1 MTGHS
6 LNISN
11 EGIALIK
18 KHHGLSLEKYRDE
31 KGLWVIG
38 YGHVITAHENLPN
51 IITPELAETLL
62 LEDLVECEKAV
73 SKMNITPL
81 QPAEHDALV
90 AMLFSRGI
98 SLDLA

>member
-6 LNISN
+6 LTISY

-38 YGHVITAHENLPN
+38 YGHVITAHENLPT
-51 IITPELAETLL
+51 IITPEMADILL
-62 LEDLVECEKAV
+62 VEDLAECEKV
-73 SKMNITPL
+73 LSKMNISPL
-81 QPAEHDALV
+81 QPDEHDALI

-98 SLDLA
+98 SRDLA